1 MSTTT
6 PPPAAPGTESAD
18 ASALA
23 AGSEAHAPA
32 ATATRAAP
40 TLRTLL
46 GLAWPMVVSR
56 ASQVVIGACDAAMV
70 ARLGENALAATTT
83 GAMNSFTLLIFPM
96 GAAFIVSSFSSQL
109 FGRGDLVGARRYG
122 FYGLGLA
129 VVTQL
134 LAVLGLAAIG
144 PALGLFPYTPEVREL
159 MADYMRI
166 RLLSSGAA
174 IGIEAL
180 GAYYGGLGRTRLPM
194 LANVAAMVLN
204 VFGNWVLIFGHLGAP
219 AMGVRGTA
227 LASALSTGIA
237 FFGLLAV
244 FLHQG
249 RASGALVP
257 KLHMAEFVRMLRFG
271 IPSGLN
277 WFFEFLAFIL
287 FINIVVANLGTATL
301 AAMMSVM
308 QINGISFMPAF
319 GLASAGAILVGQAIG
334 AGAKHEVPRLLR
346 LTFSAAGTWQG
357 LVGLVYL
364 ILPAFLIEA
373 FAPPGA
379 AGDAV
384 RTVGVRILML
394 SAAWQLFDAAATTL
408 AEVLRATGDTAFTM
422 WARMGIAWGIFA
434 PGAYLTVNVFG
445 GGDVGAV
452 LWLVAYLGLL
462 AATLFLRF
470 RKGAWRNIQLTEAV
484 PLV

>member
-1 MSTTT
+1 VPAS
-6 PPPAAPGTESAD
+6 PP
-18 ASALA
+18 
-23 AGSEAHAPA
+23 
-32 ATATRAAP
+32 RAAP
-40 TLRTLL
+40 TLKTLL

-56 ASQVVIGACDAAMV
+56 ASQVVIGACDAAMI
-70 ARLGENALAATTT
+70 AGLGEGPLAATTT

-109 FGRGDLVGARRYG
+109 FGRGDATGARRYG

-129 VVTQL
+129 IATQL
-134 LAVLGLAAIG
+134 LAFFAIAAIG
-144 PALGLFPYTPEVREL
+144 PVLGLFPYTPEVRQL
-159 MADYMRI
+159 MTDYMRI

-180 GAYYGGLGRTRLPM
+180 GNYYGGLGRTRLPM
-194 LANVAAMVLN
+194 IANVAAMTLN
-204 VFGNWVLIFGHLGAP
+204 VVGNWILIFGNLGAP
-219 AMGVRGTA
+219 ALGVRGTA
-227 LASALSTGIA
+227 MSSAIATTIA
-237 FFGLLAV
+237 FVGLLAV
-244 FLHQG
+244 FLFEG
-249 RASGALVP
+249 RKQKHASSGTSGAGRIVP
-257 KLHMAEFVRMLRFG
+257 ELHLSEFMRMLRFG
-271 IPSGLN
+271 IPSGFN
-277 WFFEFLAFIL
+277 WFFEFFAFIL

-308 QINGISFMPAF
+308 QINGLSFMPAF

-334 AGAKHEVPRLLR
+334 ADAKHEVPRILR

-357 LVGLVYL
+357 FVGLIYL
-364 ILPAFLIEA
+364 ALPAVLIA
-373 FAPPGA
+373 GFAPPGP

-384 RTVGVRILML
+384 RAVGVRILML

-408 AEVLRATGDTAFTM
+408 AEGLRATGDTAFTM

-434 PGAYLTVNVFG
+434 PGAYVTVNVFG

-470 RKGAWRNIQLTEAV
+470 RSGAWRKIQLTEPP